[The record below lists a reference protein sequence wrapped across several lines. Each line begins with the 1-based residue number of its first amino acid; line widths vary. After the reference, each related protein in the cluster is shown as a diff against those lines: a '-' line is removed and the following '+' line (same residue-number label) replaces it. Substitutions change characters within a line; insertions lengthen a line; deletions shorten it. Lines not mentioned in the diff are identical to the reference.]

1 MRREKA
7 ETAQDVPGAAPLSSD
22 LEKILVEKHK
32 KTHGQ
37 YRMQS
42 E

>member
-32 KTHGQ
+32 KNTRLVQ
-37 YRMQS
+37 NAK
-42 E
+42 